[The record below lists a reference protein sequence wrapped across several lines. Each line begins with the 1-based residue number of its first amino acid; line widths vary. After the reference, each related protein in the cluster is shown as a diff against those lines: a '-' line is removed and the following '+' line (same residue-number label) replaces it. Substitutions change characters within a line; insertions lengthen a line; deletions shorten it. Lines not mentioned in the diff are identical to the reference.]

1 MKYIYTITIIY
12 TDSLLHISKIF
23 KNYFENK
30 GWSCNLV
37 YIKNFMCEILLNNDQ
52 NHIYL
57 FYYLF
62 LNPEKLASVKYIVYQ
77 LEQNINNN
85 LSFYYN
91 KLIKN
96 NILEK
101 IFKNAKLCLDY
112 AEQNIDVINNIFNI
126 KSILLPPPIFY
137 NSKII
142 ELYNRNTNINNKYDI
157 IFVGSL
163 NKRRKMIIKL
173 LSKKYNVFVSKIKL
187 YDNELSKKFIEC
199 KILLNLHSFE
209 DAILERIRLNEG
221 IENGIRIISEK
232 PNILDIEICKDYE
245 YIVDF
250 IEIIKN
256 NDITELCNKIDYI
269 LNNNN
274 TINNE
279 VINDKILNLNNNFIK
294 KCDEIFTEKLFID

>member
-1 MKYIYTITIIY
+1 
-12 TDSLLHISKIF
+12 
-23 KNYFENK
+23 
-30 GWSCNLV
+30 
-37 YIKNFMCEILLNNDQ
+37 MCEILLNNDP

-77 LEQNINNN
+77 LEQNTNNN
-85 LSFYYN
+85 LSFYYK
-91 KLIKN
+91 KLINN
-96 NILEK
+96 NILEN
-101 IFKNAKLCLDY
+101 ILKNAKLCLDY
-112 AEQNIDVINNIFNI
+112 AEQNIDVINNTFNI

-142 ELYNRNTNINNKYDI
+142 EIYNRNKNINKKYDI

-163 NKRRKMIIKL
+163 NKRRKMIIKS
-173 LSKKYNVFVSKIKL
+173 LSQKYKIFVSKPKL
-187 YDNELSKKFIEC
+187 YDYELTKKFDEC

-245 YIVDF
+245 YLVDF
-250 IEIIKN
+250 IEIIN
-256 NDITELCNKIDYI
+256 NNNIAELCNKIDYI
-269 LNNNN
+269 LNNN